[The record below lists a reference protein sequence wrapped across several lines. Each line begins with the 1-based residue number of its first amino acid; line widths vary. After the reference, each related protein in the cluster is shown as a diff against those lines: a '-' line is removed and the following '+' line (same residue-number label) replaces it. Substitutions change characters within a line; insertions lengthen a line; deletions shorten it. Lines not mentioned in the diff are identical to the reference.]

1 MTSQPG
7 FQPGKLLITA
17 LTAAVVAASAT
28 ACGGSADSDET
39 AANAKADS
47 SAPLYDELP
56 QQQRKAGKIV
66 VGSDISY
73 APMEYYDTDGKTV
86 LGFDKELAD
95 ALSKQLGVPFEFKNA
110 SFDGLITSLKSQR
123 IDVVMSGMSD
133 TKERQGSVDFVDYY
147 TAGAMLLVEKGNPE
161 HLKTLADLCGR
172 TIAVQRATTQEGY
185 AEEQSKTCV
194 KGGKKKIEILSFDRE
209 TEALLQVKQ
218 GRAVAGLEDYPVASY
233 NARTSGGGKDFE
245 VAGDQIEA
253 GPLGIAVA
261 KKDTA
266 LRDVVQKALDAIIG
280 DGSYKKLID
289 KWDIPAG
296 AVTEAKVNSGT

>member
-1 MTSQPG
+1 MTS
-7 FQPGKLLITA
+7 QPGKLLITT

-28 ACGGSADSDET
+28 ACGGSADSGEPAAKST
-39 AANAKADS
+39 ANS

-73 APMEYYDTDGKTV
+73 APMEYYDTDGTTV

-123 IDVVMSGMSD
+123 IDVVISGMSD
-133 TKERQGSVDFVDYY
+133 TKERQASVDFVDYY
-147 TAGAMLLVEKGNPE
+147 TAGAMLLVKKGNPE
-161 HLKTLADLCGR
+161 NLKTLADLCGK

-185 AEEQSKTCV
+185 AEEQSKTC
-194 KGGKKKIEILSFDRE
+194 KKDGKKAIEILSFDRE
-209 TEALLQVKQ
+209 TEALLQIKQ

-233 NARTSGGGKDFE
+233 NARTSGNGADFE

-261 KKDTA
+261 KQDTE
-266 LRDVVQKALDAIIG
+266 LRDVIQKALDAIID
-280 DGSYKKLID
+280 DGTYKKLID
-289 KWDIPAG
+289 KWEIPAG
-296 AVTEAKVNSGT
+296 AVTEAKINAGT